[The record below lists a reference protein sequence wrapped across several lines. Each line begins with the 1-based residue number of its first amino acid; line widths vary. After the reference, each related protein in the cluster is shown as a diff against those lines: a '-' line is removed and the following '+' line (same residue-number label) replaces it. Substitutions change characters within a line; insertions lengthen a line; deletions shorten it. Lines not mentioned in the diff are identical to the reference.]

1 MSDAAN
7 KDNDD
12 HYKVNNSKT
21 TRSRSFEYETKII
34 DSIPANSNRLNSE
47 VVVPIHYLSNFWR
60 SLDLPLINCEIQLD
74 FSWSKN
80 CQIFE
85 ISRTPEVSGNNPK
98 DETLTNGAAFQIK
111 NAKLYVP
118 IVTLSM
124 NDNIK
129 FSGNKKQV
137 FQRLIKRNRII

>member
-7 KDNDD
+7 KDNAD

-34 DSIPANSNRLNSE
+34 GSIPANNNRLNSE

-80 CQIFE
+80 CRIFE
-85 ISRTPEVSGNNPK
+85 ISRTPEVAGNSPK
-98 DETLTNGAAFQIK
+98 DETLTTGAAFQIK

-118 IVTLSM
+118 IVTLPI

-129 FSGNKKQV
+129 ILENKKQV
-137 FQRLIKRNRII
+137 FQRLMKSNRIK